1 MAVWTLLACIVVTLI
16 TIHVLHRHKKRMR
29 SVSGGGASSS
39 IIPALLPPGPT
50 GLPFIGSALS
60 FLGPMAHHTPPHRVI
75 ARLAATYGPV
85 VFFRPGTSGDFVVV
99 SSPAAA
105 REALVGHCGAALA
118 ARFVPDAARAR
129 GHSSESVF
137 FLPTSDPLWKRHR
150 TTLAARLSSART
162 RHARDVQARRLAER
176 VRARSSGAPVAVGDA
191 VLGAVLDVTSNV
203 LFSQDVAGFTARQ
216 MSFKE
221 VVAAVLEDWNAP
233 NVSDAFPFLAPLDLF
248 GTRRRVSGRLARLYD
263 FLDEQFVQPRLL
275 LLDSGEKKKQHGEE
289 DLLDIV
295 LARHAKA
302 ELTRSQIT
310 RFFTDIF
317 LAAGNTTRITVEWA
331 MAMLLKHPDKMDK
344 VRAELAANIGSK
356 DFVEDSDL
364 GKLPYLHAVVK
375 ETLRLHPAAPL
386 LPRAVVSDGGI
397 SLAGFTVPNGTNVLV
412 NLWAMGRDPAAW
424 TQPDEF
430 VPERFL
436 SGGDGNNSP
445 AAVDFAYRPFGAGQR
460 MCPGMDL
467 AARLVP
473 LLLASFLHRTA
484 WRLPD
489 GLDQVDLTE
498 RYSMVLELATPLR
511 AVPVLLAS

>member
-1 MAVWTLLACIVVTLI
+1 
-16 TIHVLHRHKKRMR
+16 MR

-105 REALVGHCGAALA
+105 REALVGHGGAALA

-129 GHSSESVF
+129 
-137 FLPTSDPLWKRHR
+137 
-150 TTLAARLSSART
+150 A
-162 RHARDVQARRLAER
+162 ARRLAER

-275 LLDSGEKKKQHGEE
+275 LLDSGEKKKKHGEE

-386 LPRAVVSDGGI
+386 LPRAVVADGGI